1 MPRYQTAAVYYPG
14 PRAVTKP
21 RTRRKIKL
29 RKRAVRRVK
38 LLAAALVNL
47 FFYAVCSY
55 AVIFALM
62 AMFFFLA

>member
-1 MPRYQTAAVYYPG
+1 MPRYHTAAVYYIG

-21 RTRRKIKL
+21 RPRRKIKL

-38 LLAAALVNL
+38 LLAAALVNVACIL
-47 FFYAVCSY
+47 VCSY

-62 AMFFFLA
+62 ALLFFLA

>member
-14 PRAVTKP
+14 HPTVTRTK
-21 RTRRKIKL
+21 TRRKIKL

-47 FFYAVCSY
+47 VCIVSCSF

-62 AMFFFLA
+62 TMLFFLA